1 MLYTLQNS
9 AVTATVDSL
18 GAQLTSLTG
27 ADGTEYLWNGD
38 AAFWSSRSPL
48 LFPYVGR
55 LTDGHYT
62 YRGQS
67 YALPIHGF
75 ARSMDFQVISAAS
88 EQLLLRLTHTPETLD
103 HYPFPFALTVTYTL
117 AGAALCISYTVENT
131 GGEAMFFGL
140 GGHPGFRVPLEVGKS
155 FTDYRLTFAQPCRP
169 DQVLLSPRYM
179 IGGSTAP
186 FPLENGDAL
195 PLTHGLFDDDA
206 IILQHMDKTVTLS
219 AGPGSRGVTL
229 SLPQMRYLG
238 IWHTPHSE
246 APFVCLEPWVSLP
259 SRDGVV
265 EDFSQQADLVR
276 LEGGAIYQNR
286 WSITI
291 F

>member
-9 AVTATVDSL
+9 AVTAVVDPL
-18 GAQLTSLTG
+18 GAQLMSLTG

-38 AAFWSSRSPL
+38 AAFWDGRSPL

-55 LTDGHYT
+55 LTDGHCT

-67 YALPIHGF
+67 YSLPLHGF
-75 ARSMDFQVISAAS
+75 ARSMEFQVISATS
-88 EQLLLRLTHTPETLD
+88 EQLILRLTHSLETLER
-103 HYPFPFALTVTYTL
+103 YPFPFALTVTYTL
-117 AGAALCISYTVENT
+117 TGAALHIAYTVENT
-131 GGEAMFFGL
+131 GEEAMFFGL
-140 GGHPGFRVPLEVGKS
+140 GGHPGFRVPLEAGRS
-155 FTDYRLTFAQPCRP
+155 FSDYRLTFAQPCRP
-169 DQVLLSPRYM
+169 DRVLLSPRYM

-186 FPLENGDAL
+186 FPLQNGDTL
-195 PLTHGLFDDDA
+195 PLAHELFDDDA

-219 AGPGSRGVTL
+219 AGPDSRGITV

-246 APFVCLEPWVSLP
+246 APFVCLEPWASLP

-265 EDFSQQADLVR
+265 EDLSQQADLVR
-276 LEGGAIYQNR
+276 LEGGAIYENR
-286 WSITI
+286 WSITV

>member
-9 AVTATVDSL
+9 AMTATVDTL
-18 GAQLTSLTG
+18 GAQLMSLTG

-38 AAFWSSRSPL
+38 AAFWDSRSPL

-62 YRGQS
+62 YRGQH

-75 ARSMDFQVISAAS
+75 ARSMVFQTICAEP
-88 EQLLLRLTHTPETLD
+88 EQLTLRLTHTGETLRC
-103 HYPFPFALTVTYTL
+103 YPFPFSLTVTYAL
-117 AGAALCISYTVENT
+117 AGRTLHITYAVENT
-131 GGEAMFFGL
+131 GSDELFFGL
-140 GGHPGFRVPLEVGKS
+140 GGHPGFRLPLEADKS

-169 DQVLLSPRYM
+169 DRVLLSPRYM
-179 IGGSTAP
+179 VGGSTAP
-186 FPLENGDAL
+186 FPLQNGDTM
-195 PLTHGLFDDDA
+195 PLAHGLFDDDA
-206 IILQHMDKTVTLS
+206 IILRHMDRTVTLS
-219 AGPGSRGVTL
+219 AGPGSRGLTL
-229 SLPQMRYLG
+229 SIPQMRYLG

-265 EDFSQQADLVR
+265 EDLSQQADLVR
-276 LEGGAIYQNR
+276 LESGQVYQNR
-286 WSITI
+286 WSIALL
-291 F
+291 